1 MAEEKKTSTRGR
13 KPRKKRAT
21 PAPKKEGFSLRNEV
35 KGIIVIGVAILALLG
50 FFGFDLGIV
59 GEILTGILLYYGLDG
74 VCYTKVNLCLS
85 HVVVFS

>member
-50 FFGFDLGIV
+50 FFGFDLACL
-59 GEILTGILLYYGLDG
+59 IL
-74 VCYTKVNLCLS
+74 
-85 HVVVFS
+85 

>member
-35 KGIIVIGVAILALLG
+35 KGIIGHRCCHTGIARLFLAL
-50 FFGFDLGIV
+50 I
-59 GEILTGILLYYGLDG
+59 
-74 VCYTKVNLCLS
+74 
-85 HVVVFS
+85 